1 MAPFPRYHDIISN
14 IASQAKYIHGDSKK
28 HEQTLYWHSFCT
40 LHRNFLGR
48 GKSFRACSCPSRC
61 GYGNSYSAASL
72 SRYHLLWHLPGMV
85 RPRLPEKDST
95 GTGASF
101 YLRYSLCSVHL
112 YGISLLFKISHS
124 FCRPY
129 YSLHLPSRH
138 PHRWNFYYAGT
149 PHLRPDC
156 VGFSYSSRCM
166 GGHVFRKRRSSKHC
180 PSRNS
185 LGACSRYGASRSISL
200 GAKNSERRTHY
211 PRQPYFLFPSLGW
224 TLHGSC
230 KASLCWMA
238 RYCTPF
244 PQRLGIYLPSHRYR
258 KLVGVRSVLH
268 SP

>member
-48 GKSFRACSCPSRC
+48 GESFRACSCPSRC

-149 PHLRPDC
+149 PHLR
-156 VGFSYSSRCM
+156 G
-166 GGHVFRKRRSSKHC
+166 
-180 PSRNS
+180 
-185 LGACSRYGASRSISL
+185 
-200 GAKNSERRTHY
+200 
-211 PRQPYFLFPSLGW
+211 
-224 TLHGSC
+224 
-230 KASLCWMA
+230 
-238 RYCTPF
+238 
-244 PQRLGIYLPSHRYR
+244 
-258 KLVGVRSVLH
+258 
-268 SP
+268 